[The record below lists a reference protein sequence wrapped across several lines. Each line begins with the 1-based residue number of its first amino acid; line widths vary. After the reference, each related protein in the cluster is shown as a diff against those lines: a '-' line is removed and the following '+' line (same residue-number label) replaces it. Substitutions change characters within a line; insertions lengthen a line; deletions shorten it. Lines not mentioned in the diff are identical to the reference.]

1 MGTLSTARDG
11 VHAQGGE
18 VAPEPRTALGLV
30 ASGLGSACV
39 RKSMLHGHLPG
50 VTVRELPW
58 FQRSV
63 PLRTVWHRT
72 DLRPVVAAFRTTV
85 LAAGAEDAGPRG

>member
-1 MGTLSTARDG
+1 
-11 VHAQGGE
+11 
-18 VAPEPRTALGLV
+18 
-30 ASGLGSACV
+30 
-39 RKSMLHGHLPG
+39 MLHGRLSG

-63 PLRTVWHRT
+63 PLWAAWHRT

-85 LAAGAEDAGPRG
+85 LAAGAEEAGAR